1 MPIIDNSHENI
12 IIQKTSLPPT
22 PQSSA
27 KSKSPA
33 LTYLQNHIVKIS
45 NKKEHLSLM
54 NKKE

>member
-45 NKKEHLSLM
+45 NKKGFKFLEIQF
-54 NKKE
+54 